1 MSEWSGVER
10 IVQKRL
16 TLIPLAIIYNLN
28 AHTRTRR
35 MNGLFICFGIVCV
48 RHRPVY
54 LFVDLYILCVCVC
67 FLLFTYKHQQ
77 WHGTLIRKVHF
88 RNSLKRDLGI
98 LIR

>member
-54 LFVDLYILCVCVC
+54 LFVDLYILCVCVYVFC
-67 FLLFTYKHQQ
+67 CLHININN
-77 WHGTLIRKVHF
+77 GTAHSFGKFIFETLSKETWAF
-88 RNSLKRDLGI
+88 
-98 LIR
+98 